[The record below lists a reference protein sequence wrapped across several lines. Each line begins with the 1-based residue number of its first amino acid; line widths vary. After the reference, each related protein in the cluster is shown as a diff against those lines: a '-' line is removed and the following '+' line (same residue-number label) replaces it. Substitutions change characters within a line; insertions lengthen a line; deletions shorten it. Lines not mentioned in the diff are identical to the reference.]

1 MKKIIEEDLGKI
13 STKNLKKK
21 LNKVSKEYDETL
33 KVHNS
38 SSKLLT
44 FLVNDILDFAQLR
57 STSIRQVQKR
67 HKLFQSERSYL
78 RNLYDPKRKGG
89 IHGD

>member
-57 STSIRQVQKR
+57 SGKFRKDI
-67 HKLFQSERSYL
+67 SYF
-78 RNLYDPKRKGG
+78 NLKEA
-89 IHGD
+89 I